1 MPTNYSDS
9 DAGSFRALEK
19 AFSSFFIYFKN
30 ILIKCSFAHISCIL
44 IGQMR
49 SYLLLPLRFSIQHVS
64 CCLKL
69 LIFLFICV
77 NFITFSFGSW
87 CIKLVLL
94 HIARH
99 SRKSSSHK
107 VLLKLKKEAWKLRRG
122 NFGAKFRLNILVY
135 LRKGDFPCEREKRIW
150 SFFMGIKI
158 SNGNAI

>member
-1 MPTNYSDS
+1 MFTASLINKSHYCTETFSAWQCRYFTAALNSLSFHYFNRCLDVLMPTNYSDS

-77 NFITFSFGSW
+77 NSITFPFGS
-87 CIKLVLL
+87 
-94 HIARH
+94 
-99 SRKSSSHK
+99 
-107 VLLKLKKEAWKLRRG
+107 
-122 NFGAKFRLNILVY
+122 
-135 LRKGDFPCEREKRIW
+135 
-150 SFFMGIKI
+150 
-158 SNGNAI
+158 